1 MRRRE
6 FIATLSGFAIKWV
19 ADSVGA
25 HAEQRKARVGVLMVI
40 AESDP
45 DAQRFVKALE
55 TQLDAAGWHQGRNLE
70 ITYRWGA
77 SDPHLLADHA
87 QELVVSA
94 PDVLLALGTPALVP
108 LHKATTTI
116 PIVFTSVSDPVA
128 QGFVTSLARP
138 GGNITGF
145 ANFEPNIGGKWL
157 QLLKE
162 VAPSVTQTSVMF
174 NPQTSP
180 YNSLWMHSIE
190 MASLSFGVSASEMV
204 VQSKDDIKSGIELL
218 ATKTGNSLVVPSDSF
233 TFRHSAFIAELAGN
247 HRIPAVYAY
256 SRFAYEGGLIAYG
269 IDLVGQFGEA
279 AAYIDRVLKGTKPA
293 ELPVQA
299 PTRYTMVINL
309 KSAKALGLSI
319 SPALLAAADE
329 VIE

>member
-1 MRRRE
+1 M
-6 FIATLSGFAIKWV
+6 FGSFAIASLALPVRARAEKRT
-19 ADSVGA
+19 ARIGA
-25 HAEQRKARVGVLMVI
+25 LMVI
-40 AESDP
+40 AEADP
-45 DAQRFVKALE
+45 EAQQFVKAIE
-55 TQLDAAGWHQGRNLE
+55 THLDAAGWHKGRNLE

-77 SDPHLLADHA
+77 SDPQLLADYA
-87 QELVVSA
+87 QELVSSA

-128 QGFVTSLARP
+128 QGFVASLARP
-138 GGNITGF
+138 GGNVTGF
-145 ANFEPNIGGKWL
+145 SNFEPNIGGKWL

-174 NPQTSP
+174 NPHTSP

-190 MASLSFGVSASEMV
+190 VASPFVSATEML
-204 VQSKDDIKSGIELL
+204 VQSTDDVKSAIELL
-218 ATKTGNSLVVPSDSF
+218 ATKTGSSLIVPSDSF
-233 TFRHSAFIAELAGN
+233 TFRHSAFIAEFAEQTSDSSCVS
-247 HRIPAVYAY
+247 RIPG
-256 SRFAYEGGLIAYG
+256 SPIEGGLIAYG

-279 AAYIDRVLKGTKPA
+279 ATYIDRVLKGTKPA
-293 ELPVQA
+293 DLPVQA

-319 SPALLAAADE
+319 TPALLATADE

>member
-1 MRRRE
+1 
-6 FIATLSGFAIKWV
+6 
-19 ADSVGA
+19 
-25 HAEQRKARVGVLMVI
+25 
-40 AESDP
+40 
-45 DAQRFVKALE
+45 
-55 TQLDAAGWHQGRNLE
+55 
-70 ITYRWGA
+70 
-77 SDPHLLADHA
+77 
-87 QELVVSA
+87 
-94 PDVLLALGTPALVP
+94 
-108 LHKATTTI
+108 
-116 PIVFTSVSDPVA
+116 VSDPVA
-128 QGFVTSLARP
+128 QGFVGSLARP

-145 ANFEPNIGGKWL
+145 ANFEPNIGAKWL

-174 NPQTSP
+174 NPHTSP

-190 MASLSFGVSASEMV
+190 MASPSVGVSASQMV
-204 VQSKDDIKSGIELL
+204 VQSKDDIKSGIELV
-218 ATKTGNSLVVPSDSF
+218 ATKTGSSLVVPSDSF
-233 TFRHSAFIAELAGN
+233 TFRHSAFITELAGN

-279 AAYIDRVLKGTKPA
+279 AAYIDRVFKGAKPA

-309 KSAKALGLSI
+309 KSAKALGLPI
-319 SPALLAAADE
+319 SPAPLAAADE

>member
-6 FIATLSGFAIKWV
+6 FIATLSGFGTKWA

-25 HAEQRKARVGVLMVI
+25 HAEQRKSRVGALMVI

-45 DAQRFVKALE
+45 DAQRFVKAIE
-55 TQLDAAGWHQGRNLE
+55 TQLDAAGWHNGRNLE

-77 SDPHLLADHA
+77 SDPQLLADYA
-87 QELVVSA
+87 QEPVVSA

-128 QGFVTSLARP
+128 QGFVASLARP

-145 ANFEPNIGGKWL
+145 ANFEPNIGAKWL

-162 VAPSVTQTSVMF
+162 VAPSVTQTNVMF
-174 NPQTSP
+174 NPNTSP

-190 MASLSFGVSASEMV
+190 IASPSFGVSTSEMV
-204 VQSKDDIKSGIELL
+204 VQSKNDIKSGIELL
-218 ATKTGNSLVVPSDSF
+218 ATKTGSSLVVPSDSF
-233 TFRHSAFIAELAGN
+233 TFRHSAFIVELAGI

-269 IDLVGQFGEA
+269 IDLVEQFGEA

-293 ELPVQA
+293 DLPVQA

-309 KSAKALGLSI
+309 KSANALGLSTA
-319 SPALLAAADE
+319 PALLAAADE
-329 VIE
+329 VVE

>member
-6 FIATLSGFAIKWV
+6 FMGTLSGFAIKWV
-19 ADSVGA
+19 ADSIGA
-25 HAEQRKARVGVLMVI
+25 HAEQRKARVGALMVI

-45 DAQRFVKALE
+45 DAQGFVKAIE
-55 TQLDAAGWHQGRNLE
+55 SQLDAVGWHKGRNLE

-77 SDPHLLADHA
+77 SDPQLLADYA
-87 QELVVSA
+87 QELVASA

-116 PIVFTSVSDPVA
+116 PVVFTSVSDPVA
-128 QGFVTSLARP
+128 QGFVASLARP

-145 ANFEPNIGGKWL
+145 ANFEPNIGAKWL

-162 VAPSVTQTSVMF
+162 LAPSVTRTSVMF
-174 NPQTSP
+174 NPHTSP

-190 MASLSFGVSASEMV
+190 MASPSFGISASEMF
-204 VQSKDDIKSGIELL
+204 VQSKDDIKSGIELA
-218 ATKTGNSLVVPSDSF
+218 ATKTGSSLVVPSDSF
-233 TFRHSAFIAELAGN
+233 TFRHSAFIAELATT

-309 KSAKALGLSI
+309 KGAKALGLSI

>member
-1 MRRRE
+1 
-6 FIATLSGFAIKWV
+6 
-19 ADSVGA
+19 
-25 HAEQRKARVGVLMVI
+25 MVI

-45 DAQRFVKALE
+45 DAQGFVKALE
-55 TQLDAAGWHQGRNLE
+55 TRLDAAGWHKARNLE

-77 SDPHLLADHA
+77 SDPQLLADYA

-138 GGNITGF
+138 GGNVTGF

-180 YNSLWMHSIE
+180 YNSLSMHSIE
-190 MASLSFGVSASEMV
+190 MASPSFGVSASEMG

-218 ATKTGNSLVVPSDSF
+218 AAKTGSSLVVPSDSF

-269 IDLVGQFGEA
+269 IDLIGQFGEA

>member
-1 MRRRE
+1 MRRRD
-6 FIATLSGFAIKWV
+6 FIATLSGFGINWI

-25 HAEQRKARVGVLMVI
+25 HAEQRKARAGALLVI

-55 TQLDAAGWHQGRNLE
+55 TQLDAAGWHKGRNLE

-77 SDPHLLADHA
+77 SDPQLLADYA

-108 LHKATTTI
+108 LHKATTTL

-128 QGFVTSLARP
+128 QGFVASLARP
-138 GGNITGF
+138 EGNITGF

-162 VAPSVTQTSVMF
+162 VAPSVTRTSVMF
-174 NPQTSP
+174 NPHTSP

-190 MASLSFGVSASEMV
+190 MASPSFGVSASEML

-218 ATKTGNSLVVPSDSF
+218 ATETGSSLVVPSDSF

-293 ELPVQA
+293 DLPV
-299 PTRYTMVINL
+299 
-309 KSAKALGLSI
+309 
-319 SPALLAAADE
+319 
-329 VIE
+329 

>member
-1 MRRRE
+1 MRRRD
-6 FIATLSGFAIKWV
+6 FAAMFGSFAIASLALPVRARAEKRT
-19 ADSVGA
+19 ARIGA
-25 HAEQRKARVGVLMVI
+25 LMVI
-40 AESDP
+40 AEADP
-45 DAQRFVKALE
+45 EAQQFVKAIE
-55 TQLDAAGWHQGRNLE
+55 TQLDAAGWHKGRNLE

-77 SDPHLLADHA
+77 SDPQLLADYA
-87 QELVVSA
+87 QELVSSA

-128 QGFVTSLARP
+128 QGFVASLARP
-138 GGNITGF
+138 GGNVTGF
-145 ANFEPNIGGKWL
+145 SNFEPNIGGKWL

-174 NPQTSP
+174 NPHTSP

-190 MASLSFGVSASEMV
+190 VASPSFGVSATEML
-204 VQSKDDIKSGIELL
+204 VQSTDDIKSAIELL
-218 ATKTGNSLVVPSDSF
+218 GTKTGSSLIVPSDLF
-233 TFRHSAFIAELAGN
+233 TFRHSAFIAEFASK

-256 SRFAYEGGLIAYG
+256 SRFAHEGGLIAYG

-279 AAYIDRVLKGTKPA
+279 ATYIDRVLKGTKPA
-293 ELPVQA
+293 DLPVQA

-309 KSAKALGLSI
+309 KNAKALGLSI
-319 SPALLAAADE
+319 TPALLATADE

>member
-19 ADSVGA
+19 ADLGSA
-25 HAEQRKARVGVLMVI
+25 RPEQRKARVGALMVI

-45 DAQRFVKALE
+45 DAQRFVKAIE
-55 TQLDAAGWHQGRNLE
+55 TQLDAAGWHKGRNLE

-77 SDPHLLADHA
+77 SDPQLLADYA

-128 QGFVTSLARP
+128 QGFVASLARP

-145 ANFEPNIGGKWL
+145 ANFEPNVGAKWL

-162 VAPSVTQTSVMF
+162 LAPSVTQTSVMF
-174 NPQTSP
+174 NPHTSP

-190 MASLSFGVSASEMV
+190 MASPSFGVSASEMV
-204 VQSKDDIKSGIELL
+204 VK
-218 ATKTGNSLVVPSDSF
+218 
-233 TFRHSAFIAELAGN
+233 
-247 HRIPAVYAY
+247 
-256 SRFAYEGGLIAYG
+256 
-269 IDLVGQFGEA
+269 
-279 AAYIDRVLKGTKPA
+279 
-293 ELPVQA
+293 
-299 PTRYTMVINL
+299 
-309 KSAKALGLSI
+309 
-319 SPALLAAADE
+319 
-329 VIE
+329 